1 MPRTRVAGEPLL
13 EATALTKRFPLSSG
27 LVWQRR
33 HGAITAVDRV
43 DLTIGRGEILGLV
56 GESGCGKTTLGRMLL
71 RLIDPSEGTLRF
83 DGIDLLSLSPRAMR
97 EQRRR
102 MQIVFQ
108 DPYSSLDP
116 YKRVGNSIAEPLRI
130 FRIGT
135 RASRRARVDELLDLV
150 GLTPEHAGRY
160 PWQFSGGQRQ
170 RISIARALALSP
182 SFIVCDEP
190 VSALDVSVQAQI
202 INLLQ
207 RLRRTL
213 GLTYLF
219 VSHDLGV
226 VRHIADRVAVMYLG
240 RVVELGPARK
250 VFAAPRH
257 PYTKALIDAVPV
269 PDPTR
274 RRRPEPL
281 TGEIPSAANP
291 PPGCRFSTRCAYV
304 QEVCRHLEPD
314 LRPTS
319 SGTLG
324 ACHFAEELAQV
335 EAVRME
341 SSIALSGSPTR
352 PARIVDV
359 HDRS

>member
-1 MPRTRVAGEPLL
+1 LVREPLL

-33 HGAITAVDRV
+33 QGAITAVDRV

-83 DGIDLLSLSPRAMR
+83 DGVDLLSLSPRAMR

-116 YKRVGNSIAEPLRI
+116 YKRVGSSISEPLRI
-130 FRIGT
+130 FGVGT

-150 GLTPEHAGRY
+150 GLAPDHAERY

-207 RLRRTL
+207 WLRRTL

-240 RVVELGPARK
+240 RVVELGPTRK

-281 TGEIPSAANP
+281 KGEIPSAANP

-304 QEVCRHLEPD
+304 QEACRRLEPD

-319 SGTLG
+319 AATLA

-335 EAVRME
+335 ATVRNK
-341 SSIALSGSPTR
+341 SPSLVLSGSSPGE
-352 PARIVDV
+352 
-359 HDRS
+359 